1 MKKQGQHILIV
12 GPGYVGAKLI
22 AVLSETGTQITAI
35 GRSASD
41 GITICDVSD
50 SKKVSDLASSI
61 KPVDAI
67 IHCASSGRGSGEDAY
82 RAVYLNGI
90 RNLIESFPGISIFF
104 TSSTSV
110 YPQTDGSIVTE
121 KSPAEPDSLLA
132 QILRTA
138 EEHVLG
144 HGGTVLRLSGIYGP
158 GRAIHLQRILN
169 GTAIIESDE
178 PSRWLNQIH
187 RDDIVLAIIHL
198 LDRGRDFYAQK
209 IFNLSDDTPITQREC
224 YEQLAAFFDL
234 PCPPEAP
241 RQASG
246 KRAMT
251 SKRISNA
258 KLRET
263 GWTPKYPSILDAVR
277 DDPALTDSI

>member
-22 AVLSETGTQITAI
+22 EVLSETGAQITAI

-50 SKKVSDLASSI
+50 SKKVSDLASYT

-67 IHCASSGRGSGEDAY
+67 VHCASSGRGGGEEAY
-82 RAVYLNGI
+82 RAVYLDGV
-90 RNLIESFPGISIFF
+90 RNLSDSFPEAPIIF

-121 KSPAEPDSLLA
+121 ESPAEPDSPLA

-138 EEHVLG
+138 EEHVLD
-144 HGGTVLRLSGIYGP
+144 HGGTVLRLSGIYGL

-169 GTAIIESDE
+169 ETAIIESGE

-187 RDDIVLAIIHL
+187 RDDIVSAIIHL
-198 LDRGRDFYAQK
+198 LDKGRGFYTQQ

-251 SKRISNA
+251 SKRISNT
-258 KLRET
+258 KLRDS
-263 GWTPKYPSILDAVR
+263 GWLPKYSSLLDAVR